1 LSVRSVPPGAQ
12 RERTALAWRR
22 TALAF
27 AGNGIL
33 LARSPDTWIVIGSFA
48 VLALAAA
55 LAATSS
61 RAFRNRET
69 HGWIADRKR
78 RDLGLVALTATVSLM
93 DIVAIVRWPG

>member
-1 LSVRSVPPGAQ
+1 VPPGAQ

-61 RAFRNRET
+61 RGGGGGGGGPAGLPPPPPPTAGLR
-69 HGWIADRKR
+69 IAN
-78 RDLGLVALTATVSLM
+78 AATSGSS
-93 DIVAIVRWPG
+93 P